1 MMSGSVNGPGIYC
14 WADVP
19 FCCIRC
25 MWDFSNLIYSENSK
39 ERPVSAMQEDV
50 LGTRRAAISETYVT
64 CASCRKATRLR
75 HARVIQSDV
84 LSDSNSEFEYLCREC
99 QKALAEGEKDLPLA

>member
-1 MMSGSVNGPGIYC
+1 MMSGSVNDPDMYS

-19 FCCIRC
+19 FCCICC
-25 MWDFSNLIYSENSK
+25 MWDISYLSLFSKYK

-50 LGTRRAAISETYVT
+50 LGTRRTAISETYVN
-64 CASCRKATRLR
+64 CARCGKATRLR
-75 HARVIQSDV
+75 YARVIQSDV